1 MDRFDYG
8 WDPHEREEAVWRD
21 PTSRTQIY
29 VGDNT
34 DVVPLDEQGVLTDR
48 EDDTADPHYVPGRRR
63 AEEVDPDQSDI
74 EDQFLSRVRQPSQS
88 PPSTSTRT
96 VHLAE
101 EGAVRQALQRGNP
114 PSAPA
119 RSSHSKIPKGFQHST
134 TLSPPTS
141 VGRAKSAGAQDW
153 FQTTTH
159 LEGAYPRERTPR
171 TRKPPPAAPEVSQ
184 AGVTKTHLG

>member
-101 EGAVRQALQRGNP
+101 EGAVRQALQRGNQLLLHLRVLLH
-114 PSAPA
+114 PA
-119 RSSHSKIPKGFQHST
+119 HQQDLATRRFPKVFDILLLCLHRQ
-134 TLSPPTS
+134 
-141 VGRAKSAGAQDW
+141 V
-153 FQTTTH
+153 
-159 LEGAYPRERTPR
+159 
-171 TRKPPPAAPEVSQ
+171 
-184 AGVTKTHLG
+184 